1 MDSPTTLIFIGNG
14 FDVAA
19 GYPTSYKDF
28 YESDYFK
35 KILNNTSNINQLA
48 KYIDVY
54 NNSIHGWAD
63 LEKILYEYAKSGVND
78 TDQAFNDFID
88 IKKAL
93 KRYLSSIQE
102 QERLNDELSELVD
115 TWLKE
120 DPSTKFFSYNYSKF
134 LGPYVRQRNPSSRDG
149 RYDVTQPHGYLWDDI
164 VLGIDE
170 SQEVND
176 ELSFLYKSYD
186 DKYNNSNI
194 ISHIENAKRI
204 IIFGCAMGDSDYWYF
219 KQIFQNYENKF
230 FEIYT
235 KDEKSKQNIF
245 NRIHQITQKSIADI
259 KSKATIN
266 IFKTENWPKLLSLR
280 EQYLNNQKPFFTGLQ
295 LANNHAQIS

>member
-63 LEKILYEYAKSGVND
+63 LEKILYEYAKSDVND

-120 DPSTKFFSYNYSKF
+120 DPSTKFFSYNYSDRCSF
-134 LGPYVRQRNPSSRDG
+134 
-149 RYDVTQPHGYLWDDI
+149 
-164 VLGIDE
+164 E
-170 SQEVND
+170 S
-176 ELSFLYKSYD
+176 K
-186 DKYNNSNI
+186 
-194 ISHIENAKRI
+194 
-204 IIFGCAMGDSDYWYF
+204 IF
-219 KQIFQNYENKF
+219 
-230 FEIYT
+230 
-235 KDEKSKQNIF
+235 SKLIF
-245 NRIHQITQKSIADI
+245 NI
-259 KSKATIN
+259 
-266 IFKTENWPKLLSLR
+266 
-280 EQYLNNQKPFFTGLQ
+280 PF
-295 LANNHAQIS
+295 IRKMK